1 MYYYCNFSLIVI
13 HYKLQI
19 SMSVLQALICVT
31 PEQLATTL
39 KGVTHALATLD
50 TQAMA
55 FFA

>member
-1 MYYYCNFSLIVI
+1 
-13 HYKLQI
+13 
-19 SMSVLQALICVT
+19 MSVLQALICVT

>member
-1 MYYYCNFSLIVI
+1 
-13 HYKLQI
+13 
-19 SMSVLQALICVT
+19 MSVLQALICVI

-39 KGVTHALATLD
+39 KEVTHALATLD